1 MMLHRIAFN
10 LRQHSLEIGSLPIR
24 PFQTVGWHPKGSSV
38 VKHISHFVLTGL
50 LLVISMP
57 QMARAQQAQKKV
69 MPRITIVHP
78 GVKSLRNDLKAM
90 FSLTSKSERKQWK
103 NVNDFLEQF
112 LKGVNEDR
120 PIRIDFLAEKSNL
133 PMLLSVPVNDVG
145 DFRDGIEILGVV
157 TDPERKDK
165 SLYESAKAYE
175 GFMRYLKG
183 YASFATKKNDIAA
196 ILLGDRSVAIKDL
209 VSRKYNLGI
218 EIVNTEMGQAE
229 RNLRRRKFADSRA
242 NLMAAIKKQPT
253 ESKAAFALRRLAA
266 EHQMD
271 EAERFLADID
281 RLTAGFNLKPRAAGA
296 TLSMDLK
303 PIEGSEL
310 AKTIADFG
318 KTVSIFANVKREP
331 NAILSL
337 RVNHPLDE
345 MRKENLA
352 EFWEKALPN
361 SVERIDK
368 SERSAGEKAAAKELW
383 KHMLGMLKLGSD
395 AGIIDAFVEVT
406 KEANGKHTMVSGL
419 KVPPGCDLI
428 KMLDLVP
435 QASTKQKLEKNVA
448 KYGDTAIH
456 KLTLSTKYRAEFNDF
471 FANNGVIWVGTSA
484 NGLWTAVGSAGAENK
499 LKAAI
504 EEVGKESTGEVGAPT
519 IDLMAHLRPWIDLK
533 NKVEARLPVPK
544 EKKKK
549 SRRQEMRDLGRRA
562 LDSMTDKD
570 DVITFKLKRV
580 EDRVEGVTDYGT
592 GVIRL
597 LGKLLAKFSRENL
610 GTP

>member
-1 MMLHRIAFN
+1 M
-10 LRQHSLEIGSLPIR
+10 
-24 PFQTVGWHPKGSSV
+24 
-38 VKHISHFVLTGL
+38 KHISRFVLTGL

-57 QMARAQQAQKKV
+57 QTARAQQPQKKV

-90 FSLTSKSERKQWK
+90 FGLTSKKERKQWK

-112 LKGVNEDR
+112 LKGVDEDK

-133 PMLLSVPVNDVG
+133 PMLLSVPVNDIG
-145 DFRDGIEILGVV
+145 DFRDGIEILGVL

-165 SLYESAKAYE
+165 SLYESEDAFE

-183 YASFATKKNDIAA
+183 YASFATKKNDVAA
-196 ILLGDRSVAIKDL
+196 ILLGDRSLAIKDL
-209 VSRKYNLGI
+209 VRRNYNIGV
-218 EIVNTEMGQAE
+218 EIVNTEMGAAD
-229 RNLRRRKFADSRA
+229 RNLRRKKFADSRA
-242 NLMAAIKKQPT
+242 NLMAAIKKQPS

-281 RLTAGFNLKPRAAGA
+281 RLTAGFNLKPKAAGA

-310 AKTIADFG
+310 AGTIADFG
-318 KTVSIFANVKREP
+318 KTISIFSNVKREP

-337 RVNHPLDE
+337 RVNHPLDD
-345 MRKENLA
+345 MRKENFA
-352 EFWEKALPN
+352 EFWDKTLPD

-368 SERSAGEKAAAKELW
+368 SELSSGEKASAKELA
-383 KHMLGMLKLGSD
+383 KHILGMLKLGSD

-406 KEANGKHTMVSGL
+406 KEPNGKHTMISGL
-419 KVPPGCDLI
+419 KVPPGCDLM
-428 KMLDLVP
+428 KMLELVP
-435 QASTKQKLEKNVA
+435 KANTKQKLEKNVA
-448 KYGDTAIH
+448 RYGDTDIH
-456 KLTLSTKYRAEFNDF
+456 KLIMSTKYKAEFNDF
-471 FANNGVIWVGTSA
+471 FANDGVIWVGISD

-504 EEVGKESTGEVGAPT
+504 EEVGKESTGEMGAPA

-570 DVITFKLKRV
+570 DVITFKLKRL
-580 EDRVEGVTDYGT
+580 EDRIEGVTEYGT

-597 LGKLLAKFSRENL
+597 LGKLLAKFSKENL